1 MIRGNFFF
9 ISLALL
15 AVMSCSSNSS
25 IPIRESRIS
34 FQAPLPDNTLAGSIQ
49 IHFQVPNYPA
59 NQLRINGSQ
68 GSARFSRQTAN
79 SNPETVYVAE
89 ELIDLFA
96 DIGGATALIV
106 DGQAGNLCVRIFSV
120 DSLLEIMRSTAC
132 ERFSPPSPTPTESPS
147 PTPTESPS
155 PTPTGS
161 PSPTPTGSPSP
172 TPTGSPSPTPT
183 GVRPIEVSLSVVPP
197 QVFRGSAVA
206 ISGNVFTANGL
217 RSQNAFQLRV
227 TSPVGSSQTFNY
239 SATQLGCRAGD
250 ITCAFS
256 RSIAVPTFF
265 NTGNYILTLTVFD
278 SNNQSASDSKNL
290 RVL

>member
-147 PTPTESPS
+147 PTPT
-155 PTPTGS
+155 
-161 PSPTPTGSPSP
+161 
-172 TPTGSPSPTPT
+172 

-227 TSPVGSSQTFNY
+227 TSPVNSSQTFNY
-239 SATQLGCRAGD
+239 SAAQFGCKAGD

-256 RSIAVPTFF
+256 RSIVVPTFF
-265 NTGNYILTLTVFD
+265 NTGTYVLTLTVFD
-278 SNNQSASDSKNL
+278 GTNQSASDSKNL